1 MRLDLQLED
10 VSSDAPAMV
19 LVETGET
26 SNLFSLVAA
35 SGTQLRERFGLGA
48 VAVNS
53 DTGVKRTLPTN
64 PEAAEYFAE
73 GLGRLRGIDPPG
85 ALTLL
90 KKAVALEPGHAE
102 THLALADAFR
112 AMGYTN
118 EARREAADAV
128 RLGAELPREELL
140 NMQGELALLSNDTD
154 RAIVFYRSL
163 VTFYPDEVNY
173 VLLLAQSQSEGSHSP
188 DALGTLTAFRRPNTS
203 PADEARL
210 SLAEAS
216 VNLQL
221 GNFREAV
228 ARATRP
234 FKLAGLSARSELRRK
249 VCTLRPQALN
259 G

>member
-1 MRLDLQLED
+1 M
-10 VSSDAPAMV
+10 
-19 LVETGET
+19 
-26 SNLFSLVAA
+26 
-35 SGTQLRERFGLGA
+35 
-48 VAVNS
+48 
-53 DTGVKRTLPTN
+53 
-64 PEAAEYFAE
+64 
-73 GLGRLRGIDPPG
+73 
-85 ALTLL
+85 TLL
-90 KKAVALEPGHAE
+90 KKAVALEPGHAG

-228 ARATRP
+228 ARATEAVQIGRTLGQ
-234 FKLAGLSARSELRRK
+234 KRVTAQGLYLEASGLERMSEAKASLAASAESE
-249 VCTLRPQALN
+249 ALYKR
-259 G
+259 GWRQVWPGHRHADCR